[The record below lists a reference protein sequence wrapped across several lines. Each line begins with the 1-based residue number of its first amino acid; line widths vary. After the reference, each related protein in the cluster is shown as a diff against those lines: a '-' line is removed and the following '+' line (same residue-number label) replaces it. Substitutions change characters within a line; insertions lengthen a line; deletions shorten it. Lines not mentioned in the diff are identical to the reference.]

1 MRYRDVLGESLASL
15 AARPVQT
22 AVTAVGTA
30 VGIGTLVATV
40 AIATTAG
47 NQIVERVEAIAP
59 THVLADIGESS
70 DPAIDVDVDWA
81 RVDAVAAMN
90 GVASA
95 GAVAELP
102 SSVRVA
108 TAPVRGREFAVAN
121 VRVFAASA
129 GLLDAV
135 GAEVV
140 AGRAFDEG
148 HVRRGDAVAV
158 VGAAAASSLGLRVGT
173 TPVAVFLDDRPL
185 AVIGVLRGAA
195 LAPELVTGIVVPA
208 GSGALDEAVPG
219 PQRVHVATD
228 AGATAMVARQ
238 LPAALFPRDP
248 AAIRATHGAQQV
260 DLRREITREVN
271 ALFLLLGGL
280 SLLVA
285 SFGIANTALVTV
297 LERTAE
303 IGLRRAL
310 GIPRRA
316 IGALFLTEA
325 AILGAVGGLAG
336 ASGGV
341 VATVVVSAVRDW
353 TPVLEPW
360 IPPAAVLAGMVV
372 GLLAGLYPAT
382 KAMRLEPVAA
392 LASGR

>member
-1 MRYRDVLGESLASL
+1 MRALDLLEEALASL
-15 AARPVQT
+15 ATRPVQT

-30 VGIGTLVATV
+30 VGIGTVVATI

-59 THVLADIGESS
+59 THVRAEIGESS
-70 DPAIDVDVDWA
+70 DPAIDVEVEWS
-81 RVDAVAAMN
+81 RLDAVAGLN
-90 GVASA
+90 GVTSA
-95 GAVAELP
+95 GALAELP
-102 SSVRVA
+102 SAVRLA
-108 TAPVRGREFAVAN
+108 TAPVARREFEVAN

-129 GLLDAV
+129 RLLDAV
-135 GAEVV
+135 DAELL

-158 VGAAAASSLGLRVGT
+158 VGAAAASTLDLRLGP
-173 TPVAVFLDDRPL
+173 TPAAIFVDDQPL
-185 AVIGVLRGAA
+185 TVIGVFGGAA
-195 LAPELVTGIVVPA
+195 AAPELLTGIVVPA
-208 GSGALDEAVPG
+208 SSGPGEAAAG
-219 PQRVHVATD
+219 PERVHVATE
-228 AGATAMVARQ
+228 AGATPMIARQ

-248 AAIRATHGAQQV
+248 AVIEATHGAQQA
-260 DLRREITREVN
+260 DLRREIAREVN

-285 SFGIANTALVTV
+285 SFGIANTSLVTV
-297 LERTAE
+297 LERTPE

-310 GIPRRA
+310 GIPRRS

-325 AILGAVGGLAG
+325 VILGAAGGLVG

-341 VATVVVSAVRDW
+341 VATVIVSAIRDW